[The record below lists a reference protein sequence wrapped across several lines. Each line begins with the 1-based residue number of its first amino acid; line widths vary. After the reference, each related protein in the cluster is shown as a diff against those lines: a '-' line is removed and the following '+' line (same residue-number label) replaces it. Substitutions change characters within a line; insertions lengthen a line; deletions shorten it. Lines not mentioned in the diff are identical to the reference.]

1 MKQLLTLLLAIAG
14 FLPLATAQ
22 DKNHARAALYAREV
36 DGVVRVAIEVKID
49 KGWHLY
55 HGPTVEEMGTEG
67 ATGLPTK
74 VEFLGA
80 GLEFGE
86 FRFGSMPHPEEQDFG
101 DELKPTIYEHRGTVA
116 IFAVATK
123 NDASAKLET
132 ISAELAGQ
140 TCIDGPGGMCLP
152 YGETIRFKGAGKDE
166 LFANFAAVMAPKEDP
181 NDPKPPSAGG
191 APVEGHEG
199 AAKPVDGTSGA
210 GAAPSGEKL
219 GTTTD
224 GSAGT
229 PAGSAKSQVLPEQ
242 QSLLAFLLS
251 AVFWGIFTLL
261 MPCTYPMIPITI
273 SYFTKQATQKHTSG
287 LSLSIVYGLGIIA
300 IFVLIGLVIGQA
312 IIPFAQHPVTNL
324 LIGLVF
330 VVFALSLFG
339 LFNLQLPSFLMN
351 AAGAASSKGG
361 YLGVFLMGATLVVT
375 SFTCTAPFV
384 GALLGTGASS
394 GDLGRIALGMAV
406 FGATIAIPFAGLS
419 MVPGKLK
426 SMPKSG
432 EWMHT
437 LKVTMGFVELAAAL
451 KFLSNADLVWNW
463 QFLSL
468 EMFLWMWTAIFAVAA
483 LYLFG
488 MIRLEEESTDRI
500 SSGRLIAGLFFV
512 LLSVYSLHGA
522 LGNKLDPLMT
532 AIAPNYS
539 SALMTEGGATT
550 AKKGHTI
557 VKDDFAAACALAKA
571 EKKLVMINFTGF
583 T

>member
-1 MKQLLTLLLAIAG
+1 MMKPFLTLLVVLLG
-14 FLPLATAQ
+14 LLPLASAQ
-22 DKNHARAALYAREV
+22 DRNHAKATLYAREV
-36 DGVVRVAIEVKID
+36 DGVVRIAIEVKID

-55 HGPTVEEMGTEG
+55 HGPTKEEMGTEG
-67 ATGLPTK
+67 AVGLPTTI
-74 VEFLGA
+74 EFFGDD
-80 GLEFGE
+80 LEFGE
-86 FRFGSMPHPEEQDFG
+86 FRFGSAPHPQEQDFG
-101 DELKPTIYEHRGTVA
+101 EELKPTIYEHNGTVT
-116 IFAVATK
+116 IFAKATK
-123 NDASAKLET
+123 TSPDAKLES
-132 ISAELAGQ
+132 ISAAMAGQ
-140 TCIDGPGGMCLP
+140 TCMDGPGGMCLP
-152 YGETIRFKGAGKDE
+152 YEEEVRFKGAGKDE
-166 LFANFAAVMAPKEDP
+166 LFANFAAVMDPAADP
-181 NDPKPPSAGG
+181 NDPKPAGAVHGAAGG
-191 APVEGHEG
+191 ATAP
-199 AAKPVDGTSGA
+199 TS
-210 GAAPSGEKL
+210 

-224 GSAGT
+224 T
-229 PAGSAKSQVLPEQ
+229 LPPSDSSSPVVPEDDG
-242 QSLLAFLLS
+242 LVGFLLS
-251 AVFWGIFTLL
+251 AVFWGFFTLL

-287 LSLSIVYGLGIIA
+287 LTLSIVYGLGIIA
-300 IFVLIGLVIGQA
+300 IFVVIGLVIGQA

-324 LIGLVF
+324 LIGVVF

-351 AAGAASSKGG
+351 AAGAASMKGG
-361 YLGVFLMGATLVVT
+361 YIGVFLMGATLVVT

-384 GALLGTGASS
+384 GALLGTGAAS

-468 EMFLWMWTAIFAVAA
+468 EMFLFLWTAIFAVAA
-483 LYLFG
+483 IYLFG
-488 MIRLEEESTDRI
+488 LIRLEEENVERI
-500 SSGRLIAGLFFV
+500 SPGRMVAGIFFAM
-512 LLSVYSLHGA
+512 LSMYSMYGA
-522 LGNKLDPLMT
+522 FGNKLDPIMT

-539 SALMTEGGATT
+539 NAGGGGGHGVSSAT
-550 AKKGHTI
+550 KRKGHTI
-557 VKDDFAAACALAKA
+557 VTDDYAAAVALAKS
-571 EKKLVMINFTGF
+571 EKKLVLLNFTGV

>member
-1 MKQLLTLLLAIAG
+1 MMKPLFSLLFALFGL
-14 FLPLATAQ
+14 LPLASAQ
-22 DKNHARAALYAREV
+22 DKNHAKATLYAREV
-36 DGVVRVAIEVKID
+36 DGVVRIAIEVKVD
-49 KGWHLY
+49 RGWHLY
-55 HGPTVEEMGTEG
+55 HGPTKEEMGTEG
-67 ATGLPTK
+67 AVGQPTT
-74 VEFLGA
+74 VEFLGDE
-80 GLEFGE
+80 LEFGE
-86 FRFGSMPHPEEQDFG
+86 IRFGSAPHPQEQDFG
-101 DELKPTIYEHRGTVA
+101 DELKPTIFEHRGTVT
-116 IFAVATK
+116 IFAKATK
-123 NDASAKLET
+123 TGAGAKVEA
-132 ISAELAGQ
+132 ISASIVGQ
-140 TCIDGPGGMCLP
+140 TCMDGPGGMCLP
-152 YGETIRFKGAGKDE
+152 YEEEIRFRGAGKDE
-166 LFANFAAVMAPKEDP
+166 LFANFAAVMDPVEDP
-181 NDPKPPSAGG
+181 NDPKPGVNAHPPTGSGASGGSAT
-191 APVEGHEG
+191 PTS
-199 AAKPVDGTSGA
+199 GTSGDS
-210 GAAPSGEKL
+210 AAP
-219 GTTTD
+219 TTSTSKDPNSKSD
-224 GSAGT
+224 GS
-229 PAGSAKSQVLPEQ
+229 SAVIPEDDG
-242 QSLLAFLLS
+242 LVGFLLS
-251 AVFWGIFTLL
+251 AVFWGFFTLL

-300 IFVLIGLVIGQA
+300 IFVVIGLVIGQA

-324 LIGLVF
+324 LIGVVF

-351 AAGAASSKGG
+351 AAGAASMKGG

-384 GALLGTGASS
+384 GALLGTGAAS

-463 QFLSL
+463 QFLSI
-468 EMFLWMWTAIFAVAA
+468 EMFLWMWVAIFAVAA
-483 LYLFG
+483 IYLFG
-488 MIRLEEESTDRI
+488 MIRLEEESVDRI
-500 SSGRLIAGLFFV
+500 SAGRMIAGIFFV

-539 SALMTEGGATT
+539 SAPEGGPGMSSATK
-550 AKKGHTI
+550 KKGHTI

-571 EKKLVMINFTGF
+571 EKKLVLINFTGF